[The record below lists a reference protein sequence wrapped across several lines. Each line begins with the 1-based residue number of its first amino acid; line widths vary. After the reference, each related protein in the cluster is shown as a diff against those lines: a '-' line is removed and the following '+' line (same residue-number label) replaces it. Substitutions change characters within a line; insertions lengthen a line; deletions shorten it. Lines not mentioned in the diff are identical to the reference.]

1 MDLSYDRGQ
10 IPGDYCFLQENIE
23 NGLIFLKSRC
33 RLLCLLYDIFGYWVA
48 GWNKAMDGDNGEVTI
63 MEKRT
68 MKKLNIGKG
77 QRPGLR
83 FNANGI
89 ETRKNILK
97 AAAKLFAERGYD
109 GTSFRDITE
118 ASGIGLGSLVYHFG
132 VKHNLY
138 LETLNAFLMSKERA
152 LEIVAPLNACR
163 KKDRKSVVN
172 ALVTAIASYLR
183 EIHCNRKFPFLPA
196 FYTRLLID
204 ADKEAGKI
212 VDARLTQ
219 ARDSLNQFAM
229 RLNPKLTEEQ
239 AYAWRRLVIA
249 QIQYTM
255 VSKKA
260 ILQEFHI
267 KAYSPEVLDKIARSI
282 AEVSYPLLGLK

>member
-1 MDLSYDRGQ
+1 MPMELRRGRISLRRLQNFSLS
-10 IPGDYCFLQENIE
+10 
-23 NGLIFLKSRC
+23 
-33 RLLCLLYDIFGYWVA
+33 A
-48 GWNKAMDGDNGEVTI
+48 
-63 MEKRT
+63 
-68 MKKLNIGKG
+68 
-77 QRPGLR
+77 
-83 FNANGI
+83 
-89 ETRKNILK
+89 
-97 AAAKLFAERGYD
+97 GYD

-204 ADKEAGKI
+204 AGKDAGKI

-229 RLNPKLTEEQ
+229 RLNPETYGGAGLCLAQ
-239 AYAWRRLVIA
+239 ARHCTDSIYHGFQKGYSSGISY
-249 QIQYTM
+249 QG
-255 VSKKA
+255 
-260 ILQEFHI
+260 ILSGS
-267 KAYSPEVLDKIARSI
+267 A
-282 AEVSYPLLGLK
+282 